1 MKFIN
6 ENWNAFYSFLIT
18 RIVAHNWAGC
28 IRLEITSHL
37 CMGHPPCVH
46 VYLLH
51 CCTVCVRACTTR
63 GRQTYKEKEMKLN
76 AEKKKT
82 DIKWGA
88 LRKGAKWETDRQKY
102 EATDCI
108 NQFFTSIILPSVVHA
123 ENSICWQSVIPLC
136 GETSFPTSLQRMPLT
151 RAKQG
156 PRISSTCITL
166 IKVHSLTI

>member
-51 CCTVCVRACTTR
+51 CCTVCARACTAR

-76 AEKKKT
+76 AEKKNWYQVRSTEEGGKM
-82 DIKWGA
+82 
-88 LRKGAKWETDRQKY
+88 RDRQKY

-123 ENSICWQSVIPLC
+123 ENSICWQSVVPLC
-136 GETSFPTSLQRMPLT
+136 GETFFPTSLQRMPLT
-151 RAKQG
+151 WAKQG